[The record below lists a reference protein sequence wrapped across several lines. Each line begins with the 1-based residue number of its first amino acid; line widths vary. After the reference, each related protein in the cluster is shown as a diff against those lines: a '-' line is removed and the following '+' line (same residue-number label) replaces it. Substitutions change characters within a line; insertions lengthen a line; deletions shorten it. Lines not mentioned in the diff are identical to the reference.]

1 MEDKNTNSNEVT
13 MGIVETKKVKPSK
26 KVATK
31 LPANIEEKK
40 LTYEEQTQAI
50 NTLQQE
56 IIRYRQALNQMYKA
70 DLYKTLDY
78 LFKVLEN
85 SVYFDEEFITQS
97 AAHIKEFLT
106 PNAEENLKE
115 EAE

>member
-1 MEDKNTNSNEVT
+1 MEETNPIT
-13 MGIVETKKVKPSK
+13 MNIVEESKTNGVKQIKKLSP
-26 KVATK
+26 
-31 LPANIEEKK
+31 NIEDKK

-70 DLYKTLDY
+70 DVYKTLDY

-85 SVYFDEEFITQS
+85 SVYFEEEFITQS
-97 AAHIKEFLT
+97 AAHIKEFLS
-106 PNAEENLKE
+106 PEEEKPE
-115 EAE
+115 SK